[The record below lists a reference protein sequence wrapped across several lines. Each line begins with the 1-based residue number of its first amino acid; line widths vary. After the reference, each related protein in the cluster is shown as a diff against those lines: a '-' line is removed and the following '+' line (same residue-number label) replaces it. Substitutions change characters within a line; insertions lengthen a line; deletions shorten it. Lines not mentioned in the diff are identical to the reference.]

1 MSEHMSERVE
11 RLVHHLEAGIE
22 SSERGECRYHL
33 RHALQYA
40 ESLRRT
46 GVGCE
51 NPSTDGAS

>member
-1 MSEHMSERVE
+1 MSQRVE

-40 ESLRRT
+40 ESLRDLEAGSET
-46 GVGCE
+46 T
-51 NPSTDGAS
+51 STDDIT